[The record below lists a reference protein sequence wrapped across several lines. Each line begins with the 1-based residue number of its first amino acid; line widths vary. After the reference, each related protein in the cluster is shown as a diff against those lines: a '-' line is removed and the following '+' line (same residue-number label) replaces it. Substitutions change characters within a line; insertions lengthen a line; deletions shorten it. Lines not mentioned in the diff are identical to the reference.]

1 MRKVHVRGAAVL
13 TVVPADC
20 SEEEVLD
27 DAIITASCRST
38 KVDIEDASLDNVVKS
53 RHKVM
58 GAAVSLFLKADD
70 DADLAAAIRD
80 GDETIVRNAHAS
92 ILLRLVLA
100 GERAS
105 PARGCAA
112 RRVAA

>member
-70 DADLAAAIRD
+70 DADL
-80 GDETIVRNAHAS
+80 GK
-92 ILLRLVLA
+92 VL
-100 GERAS
+100 GGIKLEIKS
-105 PARGCAA
+105 QRGKVKVESTGAW
-112 RRVAA
+112 VATDSR